1 MFQNNLLAAAASQG
15 GGSAAT
21 VAYTDNKVSAAAST
35 AVRTFTGVNIGTAS
49 DDRVVIVAIGTGG
62 GGGGSDDASSVTVGG
77 VSLTKQFSRLHTD
90 HLIGQFWAGTVTS
103 SSSATVVVT
112 WARSANA
119 TGIGVWATTG
129 LDISGGTT
137 DTGSAVLSSSSADM
151 SADLDI
157 SAGGIALG
165 YCANLAGEDVNPT
178 YSFTNLTT
186 NFNSAMDYARNQ
198 GGGSAEFATAQSGL
212 TLTASTNATNNLGVG
227 IFASWPP
234 S

>member
-1 MFQNNLLAAAASQG
+1 MKPSA
-15 GGSAAT
+15 SAAT
-21 VAYTDNKVSAAAST
+21 VAYTDNKVSATAST
-35 AVRTFTGVNIGTAS
+35 AVRSFSSCDIGTAS
-49 DDRVVIVAIGTGG
+49 SDRVVIVAIGTGG
-62 GGGGSDDASSVTVGG
+62 GGGGTDDCTSVTVGG
-77 VSLTKQFSRLHTD
+77 TSLTKQFSRLHTD
-90 HLIGQFWAGTVTS
+90 HLIAQFWAGTITS
-103 SSSATVVVT
+103 GTSATIVVT
-112 WARSANA
+112 WSRAANA

-137 DTGSAVLSSSSADM
+137 DDGSAVLSSSSSDM

-186 NFNSAMDYARNQ
+186 NFNSAMDYARSQ
-198 GGGSAEFATAQSGL
+198 GGGSAEFSAAQSGL
-212 TLTASTNATNNLGVG
+212 TLTASTNATNQLGVG

-234 S
+234 A

>member
-1 MFQNNLLAAAASQG
+1 MLLGSYWMKPSA
-15 GGSAAT
+15 SAAT
-21 VAYTDNKVSAAAST
+21 VAYTDNKVSDAAST
-35 AVRTFTGVNIGTAS
+35 AVRSFSSCDIGTAS
-49 DDRVVIVAIGTGG
+49 SDRVVIVAIGTGG

-90 HLIGQFWAGTVTS
+90 HLIAQFWAGTVTS
-103 SSSATVVVT
+103 GTSATIVVT

-137 DTGSAVLSSSSADM
+137 DDGSAVLSSSSADM
-151 SADLDI
+151 SADLNI

-165 YCANLAGEDVNPT
+165 YCFNTAAEDVNPT

-186 NFNSAMDYARNQ
+186 NFNSAVDYARSQ
-198 GGGSAEFATAQSGL
+198 GGGSAEFSAAQSGL
-212 TLTASTNATNNLGVG
+212 TLTASTNATNQLGVG

-234 S
+234 A